1 MTTEEQRHQAVLAA
15 RATAVNLM
23 HYFREYGEG
32 GDELRRALA
41 DLKQHTRP
49 SDGPFD
55 LRAEQVAHLRRVWSV
70 DQMTP
75 DALADRR
82 AFVTAYHEQH
92 KDGMSDE
99 LRAIRMEAL
108 AQPEGATP

>member
-75 DALADRR
+75 DALA
-82 AFVTAYHEQH
+82 YHEQH